1 VGKTAKKTTKVVRFD
16 APNVVRHA
24 GVSGF
29 SEEFHIVP
37 IGPQRT
43 RVLLRQRI
51 PKGPILS
58 TLLNIPYSQPL
69 IQRLVRQWNYQI
81 GLEDYSVMQGQAH
94 NIDDLGAPNW
104 KAAST
109 GDDLIIKFWK
119 SYQRALENDELASEY
134 FTRYDGTVLDEAA
147 CAAVRPERI
156 ITTSHGAA
164 SQVAASE
171 GKNKIAAH
179 YLQQGPVA
187 DYPPINHQ
195 GFTTAEAKLEQMKEA
210 MMSPASAGAGA
221 GIAIGSSVTAA
232 LAKGTSSASVK
243 IAASGLLAA
252 AGIFPGH

>member
-1 VGKTAKKTTKVVRFD
+1 MARSTLWWTTRTCSTCGAESPRLRTRPSCPRTRRRTRPSPWRRSSTTAATTSTSSRTTSTRRTSTGCTTAKKTTKVVRFD

-58 TLLNIPYSQPL
+58 TLLKIPKSTELVQF
-69 IQRLVRQWNYQI
+69 LVRQWNYQI

-119 SYQRALENDELASEY
+119 SYQRALENDGFASEY
-134 FTRYDGTVLDEAA
+134 FTRYDGSLLDEAA
-147 CAAVRPERI
+147 CNEVR
-156 ITTSHGAA
+156 
-164 SQVAASE
+164 
-171 GKNKIAAH
+171 
-179 YLQQGPVA
+179 
-187 DYPPINHQ
+187 
-195 GFTTAEAKLEQMKEA
+195 
-210 MMSPASAGAGA
+210 
-221 GIAIGSSVTAA
+221 
-232 LAKGTSSASVK
+232 
-243 IAASGLLAA
+243 
-252 AGIFPGH
+252 